1 MNCTTELADQQFG
14 RTLIRL
20 PDTLCFG
27 YTHRS
32 TLVYLFG
39 QDTILTEGIVAAPST
54 VTEICKDHRC
64 PRPFTR
70 ILPLAI
76 GDHEE
81 YLRHDRLPE
90 LACCQQDHMATEKSD
105 PLLVQLSHPVALQ
118 VGILAKC

>member
-1 MNCTTELADQQFG
+1 MFWLHTQEYFG
-14 RTLIRL
+14 ISIW
-20 PDTLCFG
+20 P
-27 YTHRS
+27 S
-32 TLVYLFG
+32 S

-81 YLRHDRLPE
+81 HLRHDRLPE
-90 LACCQQDHMATEKSD
+90 LACYQQDHMAKKKK
-105 PLLVQLSHPVALQ
+105 PLTNSTRDYFVET
-118 VGILAKC
+118 GEI